1 MVSFYRRKN
10 RFYNVDAV
18 DWDHLLFTDQDLKKL
33 LWPLIAEQLLN
44 SLMGMMDTM
53 MVSRVGSAAISAVSL
68 VDAIN
73 TLFIQIFAAM
83 ATGGT
88 ILCSQYLG
96 AGDRKQSNSAAQQI
110 ALSSL
115 VITAACAV
123 FSIAFR
129 RPLLRVTF
137 GSVEPLV
144 MQDSLDY
151 FLLTAASYPFIGMFQ
166 VGSAF
171 YRAGGNSRFPMTISV
186 ISNILNIIGN
196 AIFIFGMN
204 MGVTGA
210 ALSTLLSRIYAMI
223 VVFAYLRMPRQ
234 EIVLRDYFRIRPD
247 WSMIGRVL
255 SVGIPSGVENGM
267 FQFGKLA
274 IQSSVSTLGTTA
286 IAAQAMAAILE
297 GLNGIAGIGIGIG
310 LMTVVG
316 QTIGAGRREE
326 AKYYIVRLSVIGY
339 AAVGLSCLVLYFCVR
354 PITFLAGMEPEA
366 ASMCIFMMGWISA
379 VKPIVWVLAFIPGYG
394 LRAAGDVRYSMVMGS
409 IVMWGCRVVL
419 TTVLIRVFGAGPIA
433 VWIGMFSDW
442 TLRGIFYTQRY
453 FSGKWLRHALIN

>member
-1 MVSFYRRKN
+1 MG
-10 RFYNVDAV
+10 AV

-316 QTIGAGRREE
+316 RGSQILYRPSQRDWICSGR
-326 AKYYIVRLSVIGY
+326 ALM
-339 AAVGLSCLVLYFCVR
+339 SCPLL
-354 PITFLAGMEPEA
+354 
-366 ASMCIFMMGWISA
+366 
-379 VKPIVWVLAFIPGYG
+379 
-394 LRAAGDVRYSMVMGS
+394 LRAADHFP
-409 IVMWGCRVVL
+409 CRH
-419 TTVLIRVFGAGPIA
+419 GAGSCFHVHFHDGLDFRRQTDRMGPGLYTGIRTSRRRRCPILHGYGKHRH
-433 VWIGMFSDW
+433 VGLQRSYPC
-442 TLRGIFYTQRY
+442 LRGRSDCGLDRY
-453 FSGKWLRHALIN
+453 VFRLDPSRHLLYAALFFRKVAPACPYQLMPGLDAGTKA